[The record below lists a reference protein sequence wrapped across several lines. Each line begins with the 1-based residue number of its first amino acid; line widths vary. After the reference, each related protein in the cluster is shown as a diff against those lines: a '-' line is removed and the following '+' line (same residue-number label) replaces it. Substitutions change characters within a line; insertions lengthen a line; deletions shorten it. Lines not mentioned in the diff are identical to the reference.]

1 MRTPSFSSPRR
12 WQEPAQGDG
21 LEAVPASLSECLL
34 LQLSQGP
41 HFNALTTGL
50 VRDGLELMAGK
61 QYVELAKC
69 YHTDKKSILAAVAV
83 ISQLNPIP
91 SQGFGSH
98 EYDAFVI
105 PDAFITR
112 QCDGLTVEM
121 NGGALP
127 RVSIDSGYRA
137 PLEGTDDAELGDY
150 LRRKIQQASGII
162 RGLQGRSHTLGR
174 LLDYVVRQQQDFFS
188 GGELHPMTIQSAAE
202 ALELSPSTVSRA
214 VQDKYIQF
222 NGKII
227 SLRSL
232 FSSAA
237 SYGSSGD
244 LSSAAIKQR
253 IRLMI
258 QSEDPTH
265 PLSDEEL
272 AAALARDNIDIS
284 RRTVAKYRGQLQIPP
299 ASARRARPC

>member
-1 MRTPSFSSPRR
+1 M
-12 WQEPAQGDG
+12 
-21 LEAVPASLSECLL
+21 
-34 LQLSQGP
+34 QLSQGP

-50 VRDGLELMAGK
+50 VRDGLELIAGK
-61 QYVELAKC
+61 QYAELAKC

-98 EYDAFVI
+98 DYDAFVI

-137 PLEGTDDAELGDY
+137 LLEGTDDAELGDY
-150 LRRKIQQASGII
+150 LRRKMQQASGII
-162 RGLQGRSHTLGR
+162 RCLQGRSHTLGR

-227 SLRSL
+227 PLRSL

-237 SYGSSGD
+237 SYGGSGD

-272 AAALARDNIDIS
+272 AATLARDNIDIS

-299 ASARRARPC
+299 TSARRARPC